1 MKPKELTRTVAKRTR
16 QSKAKAQDE
25 IDILV
30 HRILKSLREGKTVKL
45 PGVGKL
51 TGGPRRDAARSPLRK
66 PASTR

>member
-1 MKPKELTRTVAKRTR
+1 MKPKQLTRTLAKRTR

-30 HRILKSLREGKTVKL
+30 HRILKSLREGKPVKL

-51 TGGPRRDAARSPLRK
+51 VGRPRRNSK
-66 PASTR
+66 

>member
-1 MKPKELTRTVAKRTR
+1 MKAKELTRTVAKRTR

-30 HRILKSLREGKTVKL
+30 HRILRSLREGKTVKL

-51 TGGPRRDAARSPLRK
+51 VGSRRRK
-66 PASTR
+66 PK